1 MEEKMNND
9 MTDILIDSLF
19 NPYLDFLIIV
29 AIIIFILIFI
39 ILFFKYLKFKDSNY
53 KNASGNSFVKTIF
66 NAGNNGEY
74 LTFAKLEKL
83 KGDNKIM
90 TNLYIPRKDKI
101 TTEVDLIMI
110 SQTGIYVFE
119 SKNYSGW
126 VFGNEKQKNWTQ
138 TLQNGKKHKFFN
150 PIWQNNTHINALK
163 YALELEEDI
172 FKSYIIFNER
182 CTLKKIT
189 LTSENI
195 KVIRRNRLI
204 RELNKDISESKK
216 LLNKDQ
222 IDSIY
227 NELSQYI
234 LVDEKTK
241 QEHIESIKNQQS

>member
-1 MEEKMNND
+1 MNND

-19 NPYLDFLIIV
+19 NPYFDFLIIV

-126 VFGNEKQKNWTQ
+126 IFGNEKQKNWTQ

-172 FKSYIIFNER
+172 FKSYIIFSER

-216 LLNKDQ
+216 LINKDQ
-222 IDSIY
+222 IDIIY

>member
-1 MEEKMNND
+1 MNND
-9 MTDILIDSLF
+9 MTDMLIDNLYK
-19 NPYLDFLIIV
+19 PYLDVLIIA
-29 AIIIFILIFI
+29 AIIIFLLFFI
-39 ILFFKYLKFKDSNY
+39 MLFFKYLKFKGSSY
-53 KNASGNSFVKTIF
+53 KNASGNSFIKTIF

-90 TNLYIPRKDKI
+90 TNLYIPRKDKS
-101 TTEVDLIMI
+101 TTEVDMIMI

-126 VFGNEKQKNWTQ
+126 IFGNEKQKNWTQ
-138 TLQNGKKHKFFN
+138 TLKNGKKHKFFN

-172 FKSYIIFNER
+172 FKSYIIFSER

-195 KVIRRNRLI
+195 KVIRINRLI
-204 RELNKDISESKK
+204 RELNKDISESKE
-216 LLNKDQ
+216 LLSKDQ
-222 IDSIY
+222 INSIY

-234 LVDEKTK
+234 LVDENTK
-241 QEHIESIKNQQS
+241 QEHIESIKNRQP

>member
-126 VFGNEKQKNWTQ
+126 IFGNEKQKNWTQ

-172 FKSYIIFNER
+172 FKSYIIFSER

-216 LLNKDQ
+216 LINKDQ